1 MYFIWTIAK
10 RELTSNIFTF
20 RLLTGIIVC
29 FVLIA
34 SSAHVLTKDYE
45 NRLRAYSTAKKEHEE
60 KLKKVKVYSQ
70 LKVNVDRPPEPL
82 SIICLGMD
90 RQLGSTTTVSYEEF
104 PTDAMVHGGGNP
116 LLNVFSAIDIVVIV
130 QIVLSLFAILIA
142 YDTISGERERGT
154 LALTMSNSVSRYHVL
169 IGKYLGGMVSILLP
183 LAVGWLG
190 GLAMIRSSPM
200 VEFHAAEWGRI
211 ALLFVVSALYLSIF
225 FLLSM
230 LVSAKARR
238 SATALVW
245 LLFLWVVL
253 VLIIPNGG
261 AYLAGQIQPIESKAK
276 IDAER
281 DSIMKEYRQKI
292 GDYGEEHQSLSY
304 IKTGYSVVSGH
315 YPLAFS
321 VLTGSKEAM
330 LWYLDGAKFYV
341 PLRIRYA
348 ERIGNLH
355 QEYYRSLKK
364 QTILAENLSRL
375 SPAWTYYNAS
385 AILAGTD
392 LGTYESF
399 IKSAQDYRRELME
412 YMRAQ
417 EAFSSI
423 KWFTRAK
430 LDELSSQ
437 AEATRIWREYNLDD
451 LLNRRFSLSK
461 EEQEQLNR
469 GMQAVIRAKRVISDK
484 MTPKSWD
491 EVEPLDLS
499 DMPVF
504 TFQKENALANIQRAM
519 LDLTILIL
527 LNALLFWGAA
537 AIFVRSEVR

>member
-1 MYFIWTIAK
+1 MYFIWTITK

-29 FVLIA
+29 FILTA

-45 NRLRAYSTAKKEHEE
+45 NRLRAYSTAKKEHESALE
-60 KLKKVKVYSQ
+60 KVKVYSQ
-70 LKVNVDRPPEPL
+70 LKVDVDSPPELL
-82 SIICLGMD
+82 SVICLGMD
-90 RQLGSTTTVSYEEF
+90 RELGSTTTVSYEDF
-104 PTDAMVHGGGNP
+104 PTDAIVHGGGNP
-116 LLNVFSAIDIVVIV
+116 LLKVFSAIDIVVIV

-154 LALTMSNSVSRYHVL
+154 LALAMSNSVSRYHVL

-183 LAVGWLG
+183 LAIGWLG
-190 GLAMIRSSPM
+190 GFAMIRFSPM
-200 VEFHAAEWGRI
+200 VEFHAAEWGKV
-211 ALLFVVSALYLSIF
+211 ALLFVISALYLSIF

-230 LVSAKARR
+230 LVSAKAKR

-245 LLFLWVVL
+245 LLFLWVVI
-253 VLIIPNGG
+253 VLIIPNGS

-276 IDAER
+276 IDVES
-281 DSIMKEYRQKI
+281 DSIMKEYWQKI
-292 GDYGEEHQSLSY
+292 GDYCKKHQSGGY
-304 IKTGYSVVSGH
+304 IATGYSVVSGN
-315 YPLAFS
+315 YPIAFS

-341 PLRIRYA
+341 PLRIHYA

-385 AILAGTD
+385 TILAGTD
-392 LGTYESF
+392 LGAYERF
-399 IKSAQDYRRELME
+399 IKRAQDYRKELME

-423 KWFTRAK
+423 RWFTRAK
-430 LDELSSQ
+430 FDELPSQ
-437 AEATRIWREYNLDD
+437 TEVTRIWKEYNMDNLIK
-451 LLNRRFSLSK
+451 RRSSLSK
-461 EEQEQLNR
+461 EEQEQFNR
-469 GMQAVIRAKRVISDK
+469 GLQASDQTKRAISDK
-484 MTPKSWD
+484 MTPKSWN

-499 DMPVF
+499 GMPAF
-504 TFQKENALANIQRAM
+504 TFLRWEAFAGLQRAM

-527 LNALLFWGAA
+527 LNALLFFGVA
-537 AIFVRSEVR
+537 AIFVKSEVR